1 MSPIPPPPSV
11 TARTRPQRSIAAFDP
26 TTVDDLDDAALD
38 ELPFGVVCLARD
50 GLILRYNLAEVR
62 LARLDPSTVVGRNF
76 FTDVAPCANTEEFH
90 GRFRALAEGTTGGT
104 SVRFAYVFDFKFG
117 AQNVDVEIVRAPR
130 AQRLHLLINRRQFL
144 PERTGPEAREPA
156 PRQSDLVADEAARG
170 ILRNRYA
177 ERVLSTP
184 VVLFELLANAFDK
197 QSTAQ
202 WRTIA
207 HDWGLAAGRRLVIE
221 LETAGEDEIPLG
233 DRPMREVVELVS
245 DLLRD
250 QGWGVVA
257 FDLAESARGVLRL
270 EVESSALVG
279 RPGRH
284 DRCCH
289 LLAGMLEGVLN
300 HLAQRRLHVEELSC
314 ACTTGRPCQMIVV
327 GESRREIAVRLAAE
341 GRSFDEVVAA
351 LEAGRADESGG

>member
-1 MSPIPPPPSV
+1 MIPPPPTVS
-11 TARTRPQRSIAAFDP
+11 RTPPSRSYAAFDP
-26 TTVDDLDDAALD
+26 ATVDALDDAALD

-50 GLILRYNLAEVR
+50 GLILRYNLAEGR

-76 FTDVAPCANTEEFH
+76 FTDVAPCTNTEEFH
-90 GRFRALAEGTTGGT
+90 GRFRAFAEGSTGGA
-104 SVRFAYVFDFKFG
+104 SIRFSYVFDFRFG
-117 AQNVDVEIVRAPR
+117 AQNVDVEIVRAVGAPR
-130 AQRLHLLINRRQFL
+130 LYLLINRRQFL

-156 PRQSDLVADEAARG
+156 PRQSDLVADEADRG

-177 ERVLSTP
+177 ERILSTP
-184 VVLFELLANAFDK
+184 VVLFELLANAFANHP
-197 QSTAQ
+197 TAH
-202 WRTIA
+202 WPTIA

-221 LETAGEDEIPLG
+221 LETAGDDETPLAE
-233 DRPMREVVELVS
+233 RPMRDVVEFVS

-257 FDLAESARGVLRL
+257 FDLGESARGVLRL
-270 EVESSALVG
+270 DVESSALVG
-279 RPGRH
+279 RPTRHGRS
-284 DRCCH
+284 CH

-314 ACTTGRPCQMIVV
+314 ASTTGRACQMIVV
-327 GESRREIAVRLAAE
+327 GESRRGVASRLAAE

-351 LEAGRADESGG
+351 LEAGRADDRTT